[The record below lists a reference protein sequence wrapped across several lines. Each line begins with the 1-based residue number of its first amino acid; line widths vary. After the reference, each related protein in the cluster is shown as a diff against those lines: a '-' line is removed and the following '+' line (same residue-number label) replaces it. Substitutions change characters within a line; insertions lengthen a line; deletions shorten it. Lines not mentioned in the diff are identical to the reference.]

1 MVYIYSL
8 KLQSD
13 KYYIGKTDNPNF
25 RLENHFG
32 SSGSAWTKKYTPIS
46 IHQVIPDMNSHDEQ
60 RVTQEYIAKYGIDNV
75 RGGPWVKVILSD
87 TEKVF
92 IQNLIN
98 GETDKCF
105 KCGSGD
111 HFANSCNKSAP
122 KVSNVS
128 KVTKVSKVPFKE
140 QGNAAFESNK
150 YERAIQLYTRAL
162 AESTNPQKYTIYSN
176 RSAAYLKIGKCSAAL
191 KDAETCITLKDD
203 FARGWLRKGQAH
215 EVMFQWRDAVE
226 AYRFGLKIDPTNTVL
241 KQAHQNASANV
252 KVKPAKVKNCK
263 RCMRNGH
270 SQDNCYAKTYANGR
284 QIEEEYDDDDIWQCE
299 FCKKEFDSEKGCRFH
314 ENVHC
319 SKRRTGLTNKPRTY
333 TGAKLLQEELYESSD
348 DDDVICYNCGRPG
361 HKSNTCYAQKHKKGY
376 WS

>member
-111 HFANSCNKSAP
+111 HFASSCKNVAP
-122 KVSNVS
+122 KVSKVSNVS
-128 KVTKVSKVPFKE
+128 KVSKVSNVVP
-140 QGNAAFESNK
+140 
-150 YERAIQLYTRAL
+150 
-162 AESTNPQKYTIYSN
+162 
-176 RSAAYLKIGKCSAAL
+176 
-191 KDAETCITLKDD
+191 
-203 FARGWLRKGQAH
+203 
-215 EVMFQWRDAVE
+215 
-226 AYRFGLKIDPTNTVL
+226 
-241 KQAHQNASANV
+241 
-252 KVKPAKVKNCK
+252 KVKNCK

-284 QIEEEYDDDDIWQCE
+284 QIEEEEEESDDDIWQCE

-319 SKRRTGLTNKPRTY
+319 SKRRTGRNKPRTY
-333 TGAKLLQEELYESSD
+333 TGAKLLQEELCESSDD

-376 WS
+376 WLT

>member
-122 KVSNVS
+122 KVS
-128 KVTKVSKVPFKE
+128 KVSKV
-140 QGNAAFESNK
+140 S
-150 YERAIQLYTRAL
+150 
-162 AESTNPQKYTIYSN
+162 
-176 RSAAYLKIGKCSAAL
+176 
-191 KDAETCITLKDD
+191 
-203 FARGWLRKGQAH
+203 
-215 EVMFQWRDAVE
+215 
-226 AYRFGLKIDPTNTVL
+226 
-241 KQAHQNASANV
+241 
-252 KVKPAKVKNCK
+252 KVVPKVKNCK

-284 QIEEEYDDDDIWQCE
+284 QIEEEEEESDDDIWQCE

-319 SKRRTGLTNKPRTY
+319 SKRRTGRNKRRTY
-333 TGAKLLQEELYESSD
+333 TGAKLLQEELCESSD
-348 DDDVICYNCGRPG
+348 DDDDVHNVIY
-361 HKSNTCYAQKHKKGY
+361 KYYAQKHKKGY